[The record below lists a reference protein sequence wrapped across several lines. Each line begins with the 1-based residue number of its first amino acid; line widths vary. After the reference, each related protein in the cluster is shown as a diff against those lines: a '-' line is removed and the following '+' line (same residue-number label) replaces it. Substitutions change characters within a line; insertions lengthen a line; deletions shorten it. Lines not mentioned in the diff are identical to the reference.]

1 MIPQWACF
9 YSKLIWFLNLKSHE
23 HKTVGVEKAF
33 EEAELWG
40 DSIGLA
46 GTVGGE
52 PFKQSITETK
62 FSKDFKPYATFFAG
76 ALPAIGAAL
85 FGIRAIGDFKS
96 SARFSERM
104 LVRILELRERH
115 DDVLENPSRIRLREL
130 NARTTMVMADDTL
143 VWNMI
148 FSERE
153 LTAGP

>member
-1 MIPQWACF
+1 
-9 YSKLIWFLNLKSHE
+9 
-23 HKTVGVEKAF
+23 
-33 EEAELWG
+33 
-40 DSIGLA
+40 
-46 GTVGGE
+46 
-52 PFKQSITETK
+52 
-62 FSKDFKPYATFFAG
+62 
-76 ALPAIGAAL
+76 
-85 FGIRAIGDFKS
+85 
-96 SARFSERM
+96 M

>member
-1 MIPQWACF
+1 MLFSAILV
-9 YSKLIWFLNLKSHE
+9 Y
-23 HKTVGVEKAF
+23 TVYIALYLVDYGCRADQLEC
-33 EEAELWG
+33 
-40 DSIGLA
+40 
-46 GTVGGE
+46 
-52 PFKQSITETK
+52 ITETK

-96 SARFSERM
+96 SARLSERM